1 MNIDKQRKLPYFT
14 HFYNSI
20 INKISQLRQYRHA
33 YFIKDTNLVCPK
45 YVISF
50 TLPDHNVSLQ
60 QQQQQLHKVQLSRDQ
75 SLLYFDPVTLTSVHP
90 RDVNNSQNGGMY
102 HYAERN
108 LIPVDQAFDQAVQE
122 MQRLGSSEDLSVVR
136 KKDWI
141 EKHLTTLEDKVR
153 DINLNYAEVWDGIQ
167 EAADLAVKKLQS
179 LTRGKLETCL
189 SMEIE
194 LRRQLEQ
201 LDWSVIASIFT
212 NSTIS
217 PCLTELCSFFF
228 NGMMLITC

>member
-1 MNIDKQRKLPYFT
+1 
-14 HFYNSI
+14 
-20 INKISQLRQYRHA
+20 
-33 YFIKDTNLVCPK
+33 VCPK
-45 YVISF
+45 YVITFS
-50 TLPDHNVSLQ
+50 LPEQNASPQ
-60 QQQQQLHKVQLSRDQ
+60 QQHKVQLSRDQ

-90 RDVNNSQNGGMY
+90 RDISNSQVGSSGGVY

-141 EKHLTTLEDKVR
+141 EKHLITLEDKVR

-167 EAADLAVKKLQS
+167 EAADVAVKKLQA
-179 LTRGKLETCL
+179 LTREKLETCL

-201 LDWSVIASIFT
+201 LDWSVILPFFLLILYSISFYEFI
-212 NSTIS
+212 N
-217 PCLTELCSFFF
+217 LTQ
-228 NGMMLITC
+228 I